1 MNVINIFW
9 TDSTEKCGHISTW
22 SVDKVCSWLTEIGLE
37 IYSDAF
43 HSNEICGEHLIDLS
57 RDDLKDLGITKVG
70 HIKTLKQKLNDR
82 LQVWLY

>member
-1 MNVINIFW
+1 M
-9 TDSTEKCGHISTW
+9 
-22 SVDKVCSWLTEIGLE
+22 
-37 IYSDAF
+37 YSNAF

-82 LQVWLY
+82 LQV